1 MHKRALPVR
10 TRAAAGAVFGN
21 ADLRALILAEVTR
34 AFRARLEIALLA
46 TYAHIKTILG
56 GTGLGT
62 VYGCVYKDKCYLT
75 KQAELLENWQ
85 AILRRPTFFKDW
97 YKNEQRVYSQRI
109 VRQYGFL
116 RNT

>member
-1 MHKRALPVR
+1 MDKRASLTR
-10 TRAAAGAVFGN
+10 TRATDAVFGN
-21 ADLRALILAEVTR
+21 ADLRALILAAVTR
-34 AFRARLEIALLA
+34 AFWARFKIALLA
-46 TYAHIKTILG
+46 TYTHIKTILS

-75 KQAELLENWQ
+75 KQAELLEEWN
-85 AILRRPTFFKDW
+85 AILRRPTFYKDE
-97 YKNEQRVYSQRI
+97 YKNAQRRYSQRI